1 MSWLAKITAVLSLL
15 PAIIE
20 AVRAVEN
27 LVSDS
32 GQGAAKLQAIRE
44 ILEAVSDQ
52 AASLWPEIQKVIAI
66 IVALAN
72 KTGVFPK

>member
-1 MSWLAKITAVLSLL
+1 MNWLEKITAVLKLL

-20 AVRAVEN
+20 AVKAVEN
-27 LVSDS
+27 LVSDT

-44 ILEAVSDQ
+44 ILEAVSSQ
-52 AASLWPEIQKVIAI
+52 SATLWPEIQKVIAI

>member
-1 MSWLAKITAVLSLL
+1 MNWLEKITAVLKLL

-20 AVRAVEN
+20 AVKAVEN
-27 LVSDS
+27 LVSDT

-44 ILEAVSDQ
+44 ILEAVSSQ
-52 AASLWPEIQKVIAI
+52 SATLWPEIQRVIAI

>member
-1 MSWLAKITAVLSLL
+1 MNWLEKITAVLKLL

-20 AVRAVEN
+20 AVKAVEN
-27 LVSDS
+27 LVSDT

-44 ILEAVSDQ
+44 ILEAVSSQ
-52 AASLWPEIQKVIAI
+52 SATLWPEIQKVIAI
-66 IVALAN
+66 IVGLAN

>member
-1 MSWLAKITAVLSLL
+1 MNWLEKITAVLKLL

-20 AVRAVEN
+20 AVKAIEN
-27 LVSDS
+27 LVSDT

-44 ILEAVSDQ
+44 ILEAVSSQ
-52 AASLWPEIQKVIAI
+52 SAALWPEIQKVIAI

>member
-1 MSWLAKITAVLSLL
+1 MNWLEKITAVLKLL

-20 AVRAVEN
+20 AVKAVEN
-27 LVSDS
+27 LVSDT

-44 ILEAVSDQ
+44 ILEAVSSQ
-52 AASLWPEIQKVIAI
+52 SAMLWPEIQKVIAI
-66 IVALAN
+66 IVGLAN

>member
-1 MSWLAKITAVLSLL
+1 MNWLEKITAVLKLL

-20 AVRAVEN
+20 AVKAVEN
-27 LVSDS
+27 LVSDT

-44 ILEAVSDQ
+44 ILEAVSSQ
-52 AASLWPEIQKVIAI
+52 SATLWPEIQKVIAI
-66 IVALAN
+66 IFGLAN

>member
-1 MSWLAKITAVLSLL
+1 MNWLEKITAVLKLL

-20 AVRAVEN
+20 AVKAIEN
-27 LVSDS
+27 LVSDT

-44 ILEAVSDQ
+44 ILEAVSSQ
-52 AASLWPEIQKVIAI
+52 SATLWPEIQKVIAI
-66 IVALAN
+66 IVGLAN